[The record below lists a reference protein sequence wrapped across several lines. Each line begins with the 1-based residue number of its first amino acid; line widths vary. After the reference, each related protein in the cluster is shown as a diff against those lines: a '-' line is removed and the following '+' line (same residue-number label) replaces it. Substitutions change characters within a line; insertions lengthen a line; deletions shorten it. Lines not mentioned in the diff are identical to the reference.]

1 MNVCTT
7 WGAVRSAA
15 KLVGLAGPELLVLRV
30 GDQQR
35 GADLLGDVAELVGPD
50 RCEQVVGIV
59 DAVGAGPEREGARG
73 GRVAADLL
81 HVVVELV
88 LLPAVE
94 QLDQRRC
101 PAGRRA
107 CRRRACGELQW
118 IVDGYTVAFAGL
130 LLLGGAL
137 GDRWGHRRV
146 FCLGVAVFPH
156 RVPPRR
162 GLRCGPAGAGSLA
175 LLQQVYSAP
184 AARARA
190 FGLWGAIAG
199 VAATAGPLV
208 GGVLTSTVGWRW
220 VFAINLPVGVLCLVL
235 TMAKVGP
242 SPRDLGRVIDP
253 LGQAA
258 VVLTVAAL
266 IAAMNEAGRQGVG
279 GPAVIGGVL
288 VAVVAA
294 GVLVL
299 RERYGSHPPLPRSML
314 GSRPLVGGTA
324 IGLLFNFGFYGMIF
338 AASVYFQQ
346 HQHLSAAL
354 AGLALLPAM
363 AVTMVASALS
373 ARLSSR
379 FPHRRLMLIGLL
391 VACVGLTLWAVV
403 GDTARYAVLAVAMV
417 ACGFG
422 TSFSLTGAT
431 STVMDAAPA
440 GYAGTASAA
449 LNTARQTGSAAGV
462 AISGSLVAI
471 AGLPL
476 GVPICV
482 PAPRP

>member
-1 MNVCTT
+1 MAASLDPVAASEEP
-7 WGAVRSAA
+7 GAD
-15 KLVGLAGPELLVLRV
+15 VGLTPLLAVCCGYFMVIL
-30 GDQQR
+30 
-35 GADLLGDVAELVGPD
+35 DVT
-50 RCEQVVGIV
+50 IV
-59 DAVGAGPEREGARG
+59 N
-73 GRVAADLL
+73 VAAPAIGR
-81 HVVVELV
+81 ELGAS
-88 LLPAVE
+88 LT
-94 QLDQRRC
+94 D
-101 PAGRRA
+101 
-107 CRRRACGELQW
+107 LQW

-146 FCLGVAVFPH
+146 FCLGVVVFTVSSLGCAVGGDVVTLIVF
-156 RVPPRR
+156 RLVEGSGAALLVP
-162 GLRCGPAGAGSLA
+162 GSLA

-208 GGVLTSTVGWRW
+208 GGVLTTTVGWRW

-266 IAAMNEAGRQGVG
+266 IAAMNEAGRQGIG

-346 HQHLSAAL
+346 HQHLSAAE

-403 GDTARYAVLAVAMV
+403 GDSASYAVLAVAMV

-422 TSFSLTGAT
+422 TSFTLTGAT
-431 STVMDAAPA
+431 STVMAAAPA

-476 GVPICV
+476 GVPIFMAVGAAGYLLAAVLALICV
-482 PAPRP
+482 PVPRP